1 MSKVK
6 VEYTIELTEPVRD
19 ARGEETTTLTFR
31 KMRVGDMR
39 VFDDTKGEADSMIR
53 LVAALCNLPPSS
65 VDKIALDDWPGI
77 MDRVNGFLAPLVAA
91 KATKVSTS

>member
-6 VEYTIELTEPVRD
+6 VEYTIELTDPIRD

-31 KMRVGDMR
+31 KARVGDLR
-39 VFDDTKGEADSMIR
+39 VFDNTKGDADSMIR

-65 VDKIALDDWPGI
+65 VDAISLDDWP
-77 MDRVNGFLAPLVAA
+77 RVVEHVTGFLGSLAQVKP
-91 KATKVSTS
+91 KATTS